1 MPAANGSPEGAA
13 QHPSTAHPPIDREQL
28 ARLVRRVATAAYG
41 VAEVRGQGWYQRLLG
56 WLDRPTTGVAIATDP
71 KLHVEIDLAVV
82 PGVPGAQVASNV
94 EEAVRY
100 LVQRDMGVAI
110 DELEIRVD
118 GVRVSAGAGGG
129 GGPHTIG

>member
-1 MPAANGSPEGAA
+1 M
-13 QHPSTAHPPIDREQL
+13 AHPAIDQEQL
-28 ARLVRRVATAAYG
+28 ARLVRRVAASAYG
-41 VAEVRGQGWYQRLLG
+41 VAEVRGRGWYQRLLG
-56 WLDRPTTGVAIATDP
+56 WLDRPTAGVAVATEP
-71 KLHVEIDLAVV
+71 QLRVEIDLAVV

-110 DELEIRVD
+110 DELEIRVG
-118 GVRVSAGAGGG
+118 GVSVSAGAGGG